1 METEAFKEFEY
12 LAWQRAVEDYD
23 HYFSPLTKQ
32 TVGPLLDAV
41 EAGSNKAL
49 LDVASGPG
57 YVTAE
62 AHRRGARATGIDFS
76 EVMLAKAKRLHPTLN
91 FSLGDAEQLPFGDS
105 EFDAVVMNF
114 GILHLAQPEVAI
126 REVYRV
132 LRHKGRFAFTVWA
145 KPEEGVGFA
154 IALRAI
160 EALGNANIALPQGPP
175 FFRFSDSTE
184 CVTVLEAAGF
194 VNVAVVQLPLTW
206 KLNSAGDLFDA
217 FYRGSARMG
226 GLLRAQPEAA
236 LTAIREAFHRSA
248 VPYEQSG
255 HLLLPMPA
263 RVVTAQKL

>member
-1 METEAFKEFEY
+1 
-12 LAWQRAVEDYD
+12 
-23 HYFSPLTKQ
+23 
-32 TVGPLLDAV
+32 
-41 EAGSNKAL
+41 
-49 LDVASGPG
+49 
-57 YVTAE
+57 
-62 AHRRGARATGIDFS
+62 
-76 EVMLAKAKRLHPTLN
+76 MLAKAKRLHPTLN

-248 VPYEQSG
+248 GPYEQSG

-263 RVVTAQKL
+263 RVVAAQKL